1 MTLLPGHPH
10 LLEVANSLLDAARW
24 LEASRTAVEMDCA
37 MAINRA
43 VWLSLAALSG
53 HELGLPQDLR
63 DRVRANCDYV
73 QDVLTRRLGTAPD
86 DPVLSRVAQMNL
98 HLATT
103 LARLAL
109 PRAVRETVPA
119 GHAVRC

>member
-1 MTLLPGHPH
+1 MLLPGHPH

-24 LEASRTAVEMDCA
+24 LEASRTAAEMDCA

-43 VWLSLAALSG
+43 VWLSLAALTG
-53 HELGLPQDLR
+53 HDLGLPRDLHA
-63 DRVRANCDYV
+63 RVQANSAYV
-73 QDVLTRRLGTAPD
+73 QEVLTRHHGAAPD

-109 PRAVRETVPA
+109 PPAAGVRQPPEAVA
-119 GHAVRC
+119 HG